1 VEKERNVAP
10 HSFYDLERMISP
22 KGRSP
27 QETWFLDK
35 IKNLVQSRRTKGAKL
50 SKSPKV
56 FNKIQLAFS
65 FIFSSLNI
73 GKR

>member
-1 VEKERNVAP
+1 VEKERNGAP
-10 HSFYDLERMISP
+10 HSFNDLERMISP

-35 IKNLVQSRRTKGAKL
+35 IKNLVQSRTKGEKL
-50 SKSPKV
+50 SKSHKV

-65 FIFSSLNI
+65 FIFSSLII